1 MAVVFHREKQEYA
14 QLESQI
20 DGLSSTKD
28 TLEQQLTQLAGN
40 AGKHDEMLLISERLA
55 ALVVDIDN
63 RTERWLELADRAE
76 QHTSVS
82 GQARYMGSCTQLET

>member
-1 MAVVFHREKQEYA
+1 MLHGCAFHREKQEYA

-28 TLEQQLTQLAGN
+28 NLEQQLTQLAGN

-55 ALVVDIDN
+55 ALVVDLDN

-76 QHTSVS
+76 QHTSV
-82 GQARYMGSCTQLET
+82 

>member
-1 MAVVFHREKQEYA
+1 MLHGCGFSREKQEYA

-28 TLEQQLTQLAGN
+28 NLEQQLTQLAGN

-76 QHTSVS
+76 QHTAV
-82 GQARYMGSCTQLET
+82 

>member
-1 MAVVFHREKQEYA
+1 MLHGWGFYREKQECA

-28 TLEQQLTQLAGN
+28 NLEQQLTQLAGN

-63 RTERWLELADRAE
+63 RTERWLELADRVE
-76 QHTSVS
+76 QHTAV
-82 GQARYMGSCTQLET
+82 

>member
-1 MAVVFHREKQEYA
+1 MLHGCGFHREKQEYA
-14 QLESQI
+14 QLEYQI

-28 TLEQQLTQLAGN
+28 NLEQQLTQLAGN

-76 QHTSVS
+76 QHTSV
-82 GQARYMGSCTQLET
+82 